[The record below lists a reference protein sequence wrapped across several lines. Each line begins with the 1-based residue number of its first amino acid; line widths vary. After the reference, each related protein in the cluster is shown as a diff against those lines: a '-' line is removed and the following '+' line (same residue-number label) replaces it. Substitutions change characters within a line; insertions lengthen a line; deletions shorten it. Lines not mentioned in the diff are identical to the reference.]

1 MPSYFVRAESSL
13 SSYPCARSQALGVL
27 RGWRESPGGAG
38 GPRLRTAERTA
49 SARYGTPSHR
59 PPPPHSR
66 RQVRQSP
73 ECELSAAVP
82 LAAVSRREA
91 SMMYQKSVAMA
102 TTRKT
107 KLEAPT
113 RATSS
118 DRTLR
123 LTLMLPAG
131 PREEMHA
138 DGKGGA
144 GGGDAGAARCRHG
157 GSRWRRRAGSSA
169 APGRSARAL
178 HREPRSVACLLRT
191 HPRLPRGMLSN
202 AQSLH
207 SHSLFF
213 SGMGTGH
220 GVWHPDPLVA
230 TSSQVRFSS
239 RMNSKENIPGEGVF
253 THSHQHHSCLCFA
266 VQVQTRMCTA
276 AIYNSLSIQEY
287 ALKWLQLYFELLP
300 SYLSQVYL

>member
-13 SSYPCARSQALGVL
+13 SSYPCARGQALGVL

-144 GGGDAGAARCRHG
+144 GGGDARARSVPLGAGTAGPAGGDAQAAARLPG
-157 GSRWRRRAGSSA
+157 G
-169 APGRSARAL
+169 PHGRSIGSL
-178 HREPRSVACLLRT
+178 VLLLACSEL
-191 HPRLPRGMLSN
+191 
-202 AQSLH
+202 
-207 SHSLFF
+207 
-213 SGMGTGH
+213 
-220 GVWHPDPLVA
+220 
-230 TSSQVRFSS
+230 
-239 RMNSKENIPGEGVF
+239 IPGSPGE
-253 THSHQHHSCLCFA
+253 C
-266 VQVQTRMCTA
+266 
-276 AIYNSLSIQEY
+276 
-287 ALKWLQLYFELLP
+287 
-300 SYLSQVYL
+300 